1 MNILGVG
8 CHIQSWCGCQ
18 IQIKIKIIQV
28 RFATYRAA
36 VLASRSGGEGSA
48 AEVIMM
54 IMMVMRLVMIIMMIM
69 VNMVHDH
76 GTAV

>member
-1 MNILGVG
+1 M
-8 CHIQSWCGCQ
+8 
-18 IQIKIKIIQV
+18 
-28 RFATYRAA
+28 
-36 VLASRSGGEGSA
+36 LASRSGGEGSA

-54 IMMVMRLVMIIMMIM
+54 HDHGDYDAMLVMIIMVIM

>member
-1 MNILGVG
+1 M
-8 CHIQSWCGCQ
+8 
-18 IQIKIKIIQV
+18 KIFQV

-54 IMMVMRLVMIIMMIM
+54 
-69 VNMVHDH
+69 HDH
-76 GTAV
+76 GDYDAGDDYYDDYGDYDA